1 MDTFVVFGSRD
12 NRSFVICATSKATNP
27 LTVPIETNVGA
38 VEYLGI
44 SPDLAPIHGG
54 QPPVPPSGDAAS
66 QSSLRGLLSRGKAKS
81 SALRSLNR
89 LKDRVAPVVLNRSSR
104 KSSRIP
110 KPAVAIV
117 VLI

>member
-1 MDTFVVFGSRD
+1 MTLRFSP
-12 NRSFVICATSKATNP
+12 P
-27 LTVPIETNVGA
+27 LQSILLGVSDAPGCTGPTREVEASSLDGDALNGA
-38 VEYLGI
+38 G
-44 SPDLAPIHGG
+44 GG
-54 QPPVPPSGDAAS
+54 QPPASPSGDAAS